1 MKSPTQRKI
10 AALKP
15 LEKRYSVALGYGLS
29 LKVQPS
35 GAKSFVLRLCVSGRV
50 TDILLGH
57 FPEMSL
63 GEAKQAARRR
73 RKEIGKEP
81 PKGYV
86 LADAFRLWCNL
97 KKGRIVSYADERRR
111 LERYI
116 IKPLGMKQIDEITA
130 PLVIQTVRCIEQAG
144 HRATLKRVLMRTREI
159 LDLAVCAG
167 YIQHNPCE
175 RVSKVFA
182 PPVVTPM
189 PSVPWQELPD
199 VMRVMASAPERIQVL
214 FLWSLCSL
222 LRPIETAKLRKSWIA
237 GDVLTIPGDE
247 MKKRRPH
254 RVPLTPIMQALLVR
268 EQELSPHPRS
278 DFVFAGRNAGSHIS
292 EQTLAK
298 YLRGT
303 ELAGRLVA
311 HGLRSIGRSWMA
323 DNGVPFEVG
332 EACLSHVSGS
342 QVSRAYLRSDYLK
355 DRVSVMWRWCSF
367 ILACAREGGLLPDV
381 LSKLTS

>member
-57 FPEMSL
+57 FPEMSF

-130 PLVIQTVRCIEQAG
+130 PLVIQTVRYIEQAG

-182 PPVVTPM
+182 PLWRM
-189 PSVPWQELPD
+189 DRFQFAAHWS
-199 VMRVMASAPERIQVL
+199 SATYGQ
-214 FLWSLCSL
+214 S
-222 LRPIETAKLRKSWIA
+222 
-237 GDVLTIPGDE
+237 
-247 MKKRRPH
+247 
-254 RVPLTPIMQALLVR
+254 
-268 EQELSPHPRS
+268 
-278 DFVFAGRNAGSHIS
+278 S
-292 EQTLAK
+292 E
-298 YLRGT
+298 
-303 ELAGRLVA
+303 
-311 HGLRSIGRSWMA
+311 
-323 DNGVPFEVG
+323 
-332 EACLSHVSGS
+332 
-342 QVSRAYLRSDYLK
+342 
-355 DRVSVMWRWCSF
+355 VSVSAAYSL
-367 ILACAREGGLLPDV
+367 IIIKA
-381 LSKLTS
+381 

>member
-57 FPEMSL
+57 FPEMSF

-116 IKPLGMKQIDEITA
+116 IKPMGMKQIDEITA

-144 HRATLKRVLMRTREI
+144 H
-159 LDLAVCAG
+159 
-167 YIQHNPCE
+167 
-175 RVSKVFA
+175 
-182 PPVVTPM
+182 
-189 PSVPWQELPD
+189 
-199 VMRVMASAPERIQVL
+199 
-214 FLWSLCSL
+214 
-222 LRPIETAKLRKSWIA
+222 
-237 GDVLTIPGDE
+237 
-247 MKKRRPH
+247 
-254 RVPLTPIMQALLVR
+254 
-268 EQELSPHPRS
+268 
-278 DFVFAGRNAGSHIS
+278 
-292 EQTLAK
+292 
-298 YLRGT
+298 
-303 ELAGRLVA
+303 
-311 HGLRSIGRSWMA
+311 
-323 DNGVPFEVG
+323 
-332 EACLSHVSGS
+332 
-342 QVSRAYLRSDYLK
+342 
-355 DRVSVMWRWCSF
+355 
-367 ILACAREGGLLPDV
+367 
-381 LSKLTS
+381 

>member
-35 GAKSFVLRLCVSGRV
+35 GAKSFVLRLCLSGRV

-73 RKEIGKEP
+73 RKAIGKEP

-111 LERYI
+111 LEKYI
-116 IKPLGMKQIDEITA
+116 IKPLGSKQIDEITA
-130 PLVIQTVRCIEQAG
+130 PLVIQTVRCIEAAG

-189 PSVPWQELPD
+189 PSVPW
-199 VMRVMASAPERIQVL
+199 
-214 FLWSLCSL
+214 
-222 LRPIETAKLRKSWIA
+222 
-237 GDVLTIPGDE
+237 
-247 MKKRRPH
+247 
-254 RVPLTPIMQALLVR
+254 
-268 EQELSPHPRS
+268 QELSPHPRS

-323 DNGVPFEVG
+323 DNCVPFEVG

>member
-1 MKSPTQRKI
+1 M
-10 AALKP
+10 
-15 LEKRYSVALGYGLS
+15 
-29 LKVQPS
+29 
-35 GAKSFVLRLCVSGRV
+35 

-86 LADAFRLWCNL
+86 FADAFRLWCNL

-130 PLVIQTVRCIEQAG
+130 TLVIQTVRCIEQAG

-254 RVPLTPIMQALLVR
+254 RVPLTPLMQALLAR

-303 ELAGRLVA
+303 KLAGRLVA

-367 ILACAREGGLLPDV
+367 ILACARKGGLPPGV
-381 LSKLTS
+381 LSKIAS

>member
-1 MKSPTQRKI
+1 M
-10 AALKP
+10 
-15 LEKRYSVALGYGLS
+15 
-29 LKVQPS
+29 
-35 GAKSFVLRLCVSGRV
+35 
-50 TDILLGH
+50 
-57 FPEMSL
+57 
-63 GEAKQAARRR
+63 
-73 RKEIGKEP
+73 
-81 PKGYV
+81 
-86 LADAFRLWCNL
+86 
-97 KKGRIVSYADERRR
+97 
-111 LERYI
+111 
-116 IKPLGMKQIDEITA
+116 
-130 PLVIQTVRCIEQAG
+130 
-144 HRATLKRVLMRTREI
+144 
-159 LDLAVCAG
+159 
-167 YIQHNPCE
+167 
-175 RVSKVFA
+175 
-182 PPVVTPM
+182 
-189 PSVPWQELPD
+189 
-199 VMRVMASAPERIQVL
+199 L

-222 LRPIETAKLRKSWIA
+222 LRPIETAKLRKTWIA

-254 RVPLTPIMQALLVR
+254 RVPLTPVMQALLAR
-268 EQELSPHPRS
+268 EQDLSPHPRS

>member
-86 LADAFRLWCNL
+86 FADAFRLWCNL
-97 KKGRIVSYADERRR
+97 KKGCIVSYADERRR

-167 YIQHNPCE
+167 YIQHNSIE

-189 PSVPWQELPD
+189 PSLPWQQLPD
-199 VMRVMASAPERIQVL
+199 VMRIMSSAPERIQVL

-222 LRPIETAKLRKSWIA
+222 LRPIETAKLRKSWID
-237 GDVLTIPGDE
+237 GNVLTIPGDE

-254 RVPLTPIMQALLVR
+254 RVPVTPLMQALLKR

-278 DFVFAGRNAGSHIS
+278 DYIFSGRISGTHLS

-303 ELAGRLVA
+303 ELAGKLVA

-323 DNGVPFEVG
+323 DNSVPFEVG

-355 DRVSVMWRWCSF
+355 DRGTVMKRWCSF
-367 ILACAREGGLLPDV
+367 ILACARKGGLLPDV